1 MTENKCGVIPEFMR
15 QEFEAWYAPL
25 FAGGFVANM
34 YVPLF
39 AEGFVPNMPVR
50 ENGEYVSSQ
59 QQIAWMSW
67 KAAKSVNIPEQFL
80 HLFAQATHHLKS
92 HAAEYGHPG
101 QPDLIAE
108 MEAMLSAHG
117 KGGGSVPPTQVV
129 APLQFILEPVN
140 PCTHIVGRA
149 WQLNPEEG
157 AAWINRYVEGT
168 GPFPDPND
176 WNYAFT
182 HCPVCGEALVPPEG
196 VDVITMEDA
205 KWSKAA
211 HEDAQGVGQ

>member
-1 MTENKCGVIPEFMR
+1 MSAIKCGGTTDPMR

-39 AEGFVPNMPVR
+39 VEGFVPNMPVR

-67 KAAKSVNIPEQFL
+67 KAAK
-80 HLFAQATHHLKS
+80 T
-92 HAAEYGHPG
+92 
-101 QPDLIAE
+101 
-108 MEAMLSAHG
+108 
-117 KGGGSVPPTQVV
+117 GGPTIKKVVPPI
-129 APLQFILEPVN
+129 QFILEPIN

-157 AAWINRYVEGT
+157 AAWINRYVDGT

-205 KWSKAA
+205 KWSKKD
-211 HEDAQGVGQ
+211 HEEAQGVGT